1 MLRTALTPKWLAL
14 LGLVIAVVVGFAAL
28 GIWQW
33 DAAHERG
40 VAEATKEAAAKP
52 EAPLVQVMP
61 ADGTFPVG
69 ALDRKVSVAGTYDLS
84 GQVLVSGRRHGETE
98 GFWVVTPLLVEGA
111 QGRTGGPV
119 RIPVL
124 RGFVA
129 EGAPVPRPPDD
140 RVSLQGVLAQGEP
153 PPNQFRPLPEGQL
166 ATLNVPTLLN
176 RWGGEVYNAFVFTV
190 SQTPPTTGDT
200 LTPVPPPAP
209 GSTRLNWRN
218 LGYALQ
224 WFFFAVFALYMWWR
238 MVREESRVQSALEER
253 QEMHADQSTDKGE
266 PAR

>member
-14 LGLVIAVVVGFAAL
+14 LVLVLAVVVGFAAL
-28 GIWQW
+28 GLWQW
-33 DAAHERG
+33 DTAHERG

-61 ADGTFPVG
+61 TDGTFPVG
-69 ALDRKVSVAGTYDLS
+69 ALDRKVSMTGTYEAS
-84 GQVLVSGRRHGETE
+84 GQVLVAGRRRGETE
-98 GFWVVTPLLVEGA
+98 GFWVVAPLLVEGSR
-111 QGRTGGPV
+111 GRSGDPV

-129 EGAPVPRPPDD
+129 AGVEAQPPPTG
-140 RVSLQGVLAQGEP
+140 RVEVKGVLAQGEP
-153 PPNQFRPLPEGQL
+153 PPNQFRPLPEGQV

-176 RWGGEVYNAFVFTV
+176 RWGGEVYNAFVFTL
-190 SQTPPTTGDT
+190 SQSPAVDDDM

-209 GSTRLNWRN
+209 GSTQLNWRN

-224 WFFFAVFALYMWWR
+224 WFFFAAFALYMWWR
-238 MVREESRVQSALEER
+238 MVREESRVRAVLAEAQAVP
-253 QEMHADQSTDKGE
+253 ADSSTGKGE